1 MKTVAF
7 DEIIGLVLS
16 NKCHLFADCINRSL
30 DPKVCDLINMRFVQM
45 LVYHQVESTELLVT
59 MVDDGEFEG
68 KNV

>member
-1 MKTVAF
+1 M
-7 DEIIGLVLS
+7 LS
-16 NKCHLFADCINRSL
+16 NKCYLFADCINRSL
-30 DPKVCDLINMRFVQM
+30 DPKVCDLITMKFVLM